1 MKTATVNERIENRR
15 KSGLANLFDFNT
27 DSILV
32 DEKIVINALI
42 FLGKKY
48 FGAIDSEDNEYL
60 FNSYGIHF
68 TPSRNNGDNMWM
80 LTKYC

>member
-1 MKTATVNERIENRR
+1 MKNTTVNEKIENRR
-15 KSGLANLFDFNT
+15 KSGLADLFDFNIDT
-27 DSILV
+27 ILV
-32 DEKIVINALI
+32 DEKIVINALE

-48 FGAIDSEDNEYL
+48 FGAIDSEDNDLL
-60 FNSYGIHF
+60 FYSYGIHF

>member
-1 MKTATVNERIENRR
+1 MKTIDRVENRR
-15 KSGLANLFDFNT
+15 KSGLAQLFDFNT

-42 FLGKKY
+42 HLGRKY
-48 FGAIDSEDNEYL
+48 FGAIDSEDQDEM
-60 FNSYGIHF
+60 FKAYGINF
-68 TPSRNNGDNMWM
+68 EPSRNNGDRMWL